1 MDPLHSPPGDVASG
15 DTAPGDTAPGDAAPG
30 DAASGGLGPA
40 RSKDDAEEL
49 VKHGDFL
56 WAQALDAVDTEA
68 ALTLL
73 AEATQCYAL
82 ANRNDPEDP
91 IALNNWGNV
100 LSARAQLET
109 DEEVQTS
116 LLDSALRRLMMAEH
130 LLPGCAA
137 YNLACLHALRGEEDE
152 VLRWLGVGKELREL
166 PPRETF
172 EADSDFQSLRGRDWF
187 ESFLTELDEA

>member
-1 MDPLHSPPGDVASG
+1 MDPLHSPPGDA
-15 DTAPGDTAPGDAAPG
+15 TP
-30 DAASGGLGPA
+30 GGLGPA
-40 RSKDDAEEL
+40 HSKEDAEEM

-56 WAQALDAVDTEA
+56 WAQALDAANEAA

-82 ANRNDPEDP
+82 ANRMDPQDP
-91 IALNNWGNV
+91 IALNSWGNV

-152 VLRWLGVGKELREL
+152 VRRWLSVGLELREL
-166 PPRETF
+166 PPRATF
-172 EADSDFQSLRGRDWF
+172 EADSDFQSLRDQPWF
-187 ESFLTELDEA
+187 ESFLTELDQA

>member
-1 MDPLHSPPGDVASG
+1 MDAFYSPPHDS
-15 DTAPGDTAPGDAAPG
+15 
-30 DAASGGLGPA
+30 ASGGLGPL
-40 RSKDDAEEL
+40 RSKEEAEEL
-49 VKHGDFL
+49 VRHGDFL
-56 WAQALDAVDTEA
+56 WAQATAAANAAA

-82 ANRNDPEDP
+82 ANRMDPEDP

-100 LSARAQLET
+100 LSARAQLED

-130 LLPGCAA
+130 LLPGSAA

-152 VLRWLGVGKELREL
+152 VRRWLLVGQELREL

-172 EADSDFQSLRGRDWF
+172 ESDSDLQCLRGHRWF
-187 ESFLTELDEA
+187 EDFLTELDLS

>member
-1 MDPLHSPPGDVASG
+1 MDSFHPASANG
-15 DTAPGDTAPGDAAPG
+15 
-30 DAASGGLGPA
+30 SLGPA
-40 RSKDDAEEL
+40 NSPEDAEEL
-49 VKHGDFL
+49 VKHGNFL
-56 WAQALDAVDTEA
+56 WAQAGEAVDEEA

-82 ANRNDPEDP
+82 ANRMDPEDP

-100 LSARAQLET
+100 LSARAQLER

-116 LLDSALRRLMMAEH
+116 LLDSALRRLLMAEH

-137 YNLACLHALRGEEDE
+137 YNLACLHALRGEDE
-152 VLRWLGVGKELREL
+152 EVRLWLGVGKELREL

-172 EADSDFQSLRGRDWF
+172 EADSDFQGLRGQPWF
-187 ESFLTELDEA
+187 EDFLTELDQN